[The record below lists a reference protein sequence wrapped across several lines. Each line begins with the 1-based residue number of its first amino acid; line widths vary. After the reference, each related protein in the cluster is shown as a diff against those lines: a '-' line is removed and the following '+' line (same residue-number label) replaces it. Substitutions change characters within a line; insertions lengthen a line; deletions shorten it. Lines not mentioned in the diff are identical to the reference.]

1 MKFITLS
8 VIPLIVLSA
17 STYASDSAVCQF
29 LPPSP
34 MPSWVNNDT
43 HDDDYYYAVGGASGK
58 SGEKFVPINV
68 FISNAREDA
77 IANLSSSIRSSIKVS
92 TKRTIES
99 KKSTKTKAEIRKEVK
114 YKSELVSQTAL
125 SAVIDDVRWLDN
137 KNCLLW
143 YRVKVSK
150 AGAEF
155 AVTSY
160 VNDVEQ
166 RLTKRIDELT
176 KREIEQILSDNGFA
190 PTSVDATR
198 ALLNNRFA
206 VYRGQQY
213 NIAELYH
220 QSGFDW
226 LDEEQSE
233 TFSIK
238 WANVLFYG
246 GTPSLNVPM
255 SVVVSGSSPENIT
268 RALKQ
273 LKSFG
278 IDLNNAKVSIGKQ
291 SDKLVPFTNK
301 GQYSDDYYTLLPVMN
316 TQTQNKSISTFV
328 SLKKK
333 LKRPFVYN
341 FNTVEGFEYFG
352 LMHTVAMEHRIDLIK
367 PLSELGISLN
377 QSSAHGYTPLAVS
390 LELRDIDFA
399 SQLIQLGANIK
410 ANDYIAYKVA
420 YLNWHLNN
428 HVTPASTAQ
437 LPIPLP
443 ELKQITNALKPNK
456 KIKFS
461 IEQFIHNIAPI
472 EVIQT
477 THYLDTNKY
486 EKITF
491 VNGEVVK

>member
-29 LPPSP
+29 LPTSP

-43 HDDDYYYAVGGASGK
+43 RDDDYYYAVGGASGK
-58 SGEKFVPINV
+58 SGAEFVPINV

-99 KKSTKTKAEIRKEVK
+99 NKSNKSKAEIRKEVK
-114 YKSELVSQTAL
+114 YKSELISQTAL
-125 SAVIDDVRWLDN
+125 SAVMDDARWLDS

-155 AVTSY
+155 AVKSY
-160 VNDVEQ
+160 VNEVEQ

-213 NIAELYH
+213 NIAELYQ

-226 LDEEQSE
+226 LDEEQGE
-233 TFSIK
+233 TFTIK
-238 WANVLFYG
+238 WGSVLFYN
-246 GTPSLNVPM
+246 GTTGLNVPM
-255 SVVVSGSSPENIT
+255 NVVVSGSSQKNIT

-278 IDLNNAKVSIGKQ
+278 VDLNKVVVSIGKQ

-301 GQYSDDYYTLLPVMN
+301 GQYSDDYYSHLPVTN
-316 TQTQNKSISTFV
+316 IHTQNKSISTFV

-341 FNTVEGFEYFG
+341 FNTVDGFESFG
-352 LMHTVAMEHRIDLIK
+352 LMHAVVMEHRIDLIK
-367 PLSELGISLN
+367 PLNELGISLD
-377 QSSAHGYTPLAVS
+377 QTSAHGYTPLAVS
-390 LELRDIDFA
+390 LEVRDIDFA
-399 SQLIQLGANIK
+399 HQLIQLGANTK
-410 ANDYIAYKVA
+410 ANDYIAYKIA
-420 YLNWHLNN
+420 YLNLHLNN
-428 HVTPASTAQ
+428 HVTPANTAQ
-437 LPIPLP
+437 LSVPLA

-456 KIKFS
+456 KVKFN
-461 IEQFIHNIAPI
+461 IEQFIHKIAPI

-486 EKITF
+486 EKVTF